1 MTHFRAACVAAALLA
16 PITASAQGESYSR
29 ISLSASQ
36 MFDGNLFAT
45 PASGQQHADLISR
58 FGPTLE
64 AGYLS
69 VPLEIAARY
78 DIQAERYFDHP
89 DLNDNVA
96 HQDALLSFRY
106 LPSSRF
112 RANVDAAYV
121 RTQTPGELN
130 LVSQLGVGRRPA
142 ERVVMSAAVAYK
154 WTDVTRLSATHTFG
168 RDAIVG
174 GLVSAAHD
182 SRATMQ
188 RRSGPRSTYQ
198 TEYQFRTVTFDGG
211 ARVMSHAITAGGTYS
226 IAPRTGVEIAVGPR
240 FTERA
245 IRPEVAATVRH
256 QMAQGDLSFGY
267 ARTELTAIGERGAI
281 DMHRVAATGSYRLG
295 RRFTLAATP
304 AFARSARGEHHVP
317 VYSLDLE
324 SGFEMT
330 RQLSL
335 TTSARLGRQDGTL
348 AGTRDRIWSRSLM
361 LKVMMTLPRN
371 APRDAGSD
379 GVVAVP

>member
-1 MTHFRAACVAAALLA
+1 MTHFRAAFVAAALLA
-16 PITASAQGESYSR
+16 PIAASAQGEGYSR
-29 ISLSASQ
+29 LSVSASQ

-45 PASGQQHADLISR
+45 PASGQPHADLISR

-69 VPLEIAARY
+69 VPLEMAARY
-78 DIQAERYFDHP
+78 DIQAERYLDHP

-96 HQDALLSFRY
+96 HQNVLLSFRY
-106 LPSSRF
+106 LPSTRF
-112 RANVDAAYV
+112 RANVDAGYV

-142 ERVVMSAAVAYK
+142 ERVVMTAAATYN
-154 WTDVTRLSATHTFG
+154 WTDVTKLTATHAFG
-168 RDAIVG
+168 RDALVG
-174 GLVSAAHD
+174 GVVSATHD
-182 SRATMQ
+182 SRVAMQ
-188 RRSGPRSTYQ
+188 RRSGPRSTYLA
-198 TEYQFRTVTFDGG
+198 EYQFRTISFDGG
-211 ARVMSHAITAGGTYS
+211 APAMSHAILAGGTYS

-240 FTERA
+240 FTERT

-256 QMAQGDLSFGY
+256 QMAHGDLSFGY
-267 ARTELTAIGERGAI
+267 VRTELTAIGERGAI
-281 DMHRVAATGSYRLG
+281 DMHRVGVTGSYRLG
-295 RRFTLAATP
+295 RRLTLAATP
-304 AFARSARGEHHVP
+304 AFARSARGDRHVP

-324 SGFEMT
+324 SGFTMT

-335 TTSARLGRQDGTL
+335 TTSARLGRQDGILT
-348 AGTRDRIWSRSLM
+348 GTRDRIRSRSLM

>member
-1 MTHFRAACVAAALLA
+1 MTHCRAAFVAAALLA
-16 PITASAQGESYSR
+16 PVTALAQGESYSR
-29 ISLSASQ
+29 IAFSASQ

-45 PASGQQHADLISR
+45 PVSGLPRADLISR

-78 DIQAERYFDHP
+78 DIQAERYLEHP

-96 HQDALLSFRY
+96 YQDAHLSFRY

-112 RANVDAAYV
+112 RATVDAAYV
-121 RTQTPGELN
+121 RTQAPGELN

-142 ERVVMSAAVAYK
+142 ERVATTAAVTYN
-154 WTDVTRLSATHTFG
+154 WTDVTKLTATHTSG
-168 RDAIVG
+168 RDALVG
-174 GLVSAAHD
+174 GLVSVTHE
-182 SRATMQ
+182 SRLAMQ

-198 TEYQFRTVTFDGG
+198 VDYQFRTADFDGG
-211 ARVMSHAITAGGTYS
+211 SRVMSHAITAGGTYS

-240 FTERA
+240 LTLRT

-256 QMAQGDLSFGY
+256 QMSHGDLSLGY
-267 ARTELTAIGERGAI
+267 ARTEMTAIGERGAI
-281 DMHRVAATGSYRLG
+281 DIHRVAVTGRYRPG
-295 RRFTLAATP
+295 RRFTLTATP
-304 AFARSARGEHHVP
+304 AFTRSAREDQDVP

-324 SGFEMT
+324 SGFAMT
-330 RQLSL
+330 RQVSL
-335 TTSARLGRQDGTL
+335 TTLARLGRQDGTL
-348 AGTRDRIWSRSLM
+348 AGTRDRIMSRSLM

-371 APRDAGSD
+371 APRDAGSN
-379 GVVAVP
+379 GVVMVP

>member
-1 MTHFRAACVAAALLA
+1 MTQVLAAFVAAALLA
-16 PITASAQGESYSR
+16 PVTASAQNESYSR
-29 ISLSASQ
+29 VSFSASQ

-45 PASGQQHADLISR
+45 PASGQIHADLISR

-64 AGYLS
+64 VGYLS

-78 DIQAERYFDHP
+78 DIQAERYLDHP

-96 HQDALLSFRY
+96 HQDAHLSFRY

-112 RANVDAAYV
+112 RANVDAGYV

-142 ERVVMSAAVAYK
+142 ERAVTSAAVTYN
-154 WTDVTRLSATHTFG
+154 WTDITTLTAMHTFG

-174 GLVSAAHD
+174 GLVSSAHD
-182 SRATMQ
+182 SRVAMQ
-188 RRSGPRSTYQ
+188 RRSGPRSSYGAD
-198 TEYQFRTVTFDGG
+198 YQFRAVDFDGG
-211 ARVMSHAITAGGTYS
+211 PRVMSHAITAGGSYS

-240 FTERA
+240 FTERT

-256 QMAQGDLSFGY
+256 QLPHGELSLGY
-267 ARTELTAIGERGAI
+267 ARTELTAIGERGVL
-281 DMHRVAATGSYRLG
+281 DMHRVAATGRYRLG
-295 RRFTLAATP
+295 RRITVAATP
-304 AFARSARGEHHVP
+304 AFARSARGDQHVP
-317 VYSLDLE
+317 VYSLDVE

-335 TTSARLGRQDGTL
+335 TTSARVGRQDGTL
-348 AGTRDRIWSRSLM
+348 AGTRDRIVSRSLM

-379 GVVAVP
+379 GVVKVP

>member
-1 MTHFRAACVAAALLA
+1 MTHFRAAIVAAALLA

-29 ISLSASQ
+29 IGFSASQ

-45 PASGQQHADLISR
+45 PVSGQPHADMISR

-69 VPLEIAARY
+69 VPFEITARY
-78 DIQAERYFDHP
+78 DIQAERYRDHP

-112 RANVDAAYV
+112 RASVDAAYV

-142 ERVVMSAAVAYK
+142 ERAVMSAAVAYN
-154 WTDVTRLSATHTFG
+154 WTDVTKVTATHAFG

-182 SRATMQ
+182 SRLTMQ

-198 TEYQFRTVTFDGG
+198 ADYQFRAVDFDGG

-240 FTERA
+240 FTERTV
-245 IRPEVAATVRH
+245 RPEVAATVRH
-256 QMAQGDLSFGY
+256 QLPQGDLSLGY
-267 ARTELTAIGERGAI
+267 ARTELTAIGERGLI
-281 DMHRVAATGSYRLG
+281 DMHRVAATGRYRLG

-304 AFARSARGEHHVP
+304 AFARSARGDHRVP

-335 TTSARLGRQDGTL
+335 MASARLGRQDGSL
-348 AGTRDRIWSRSLM
+348 AGTRDRIMSRNLM

-371 APRDAGSD
+371 APRDAGSN
-379 GVVAVP
+379 GVVKVP

>member
-1 MTHFRAACVAAALLA
+1 MTRFRAAFVAAALLA
-16 PITASAQGESYSR
+16 PITASAQVESYSR
-29 ISLSASQ
+29 ISFSASQ

-45 PASGQQHADLISR
+45 PASGQPHADLISR

-64 AGYLS
+64 VGYLS

-78 DIQAERYFDHP
+78 DIQAERYLEHP

-112 RANVDAAYV
+112 RANLDAAYV

-142 ERVVMSAAVAYK
+142 ERAVMTAAVNYN
-154 WTDVTRLSATHTFG
+154 WTDVMKLTATHTFG
-168 RDAIVG
+168 RDALVG
-174 GLVSAAHD
+174 GFASAAHD
-182 SRATMQ
+182 SRVAMQ

-198 TEYQFRTVTFDGG
+198 ADYQFRSVDFDGG

-240 FTERA
+240 FSERSV
-245 IRPEVAATVRH
+245 RPEVAATVRH
-256 QMAQGDLSFGY
+256 QMPHGDLSIGY
-267 ARTELTAIGERGAI
+267 ARTELTAIGERGMI
-281 DMHRVAATGSYRLG
+281 DMHRVAATGKYRLG

-304 AFARSARGEHHVP
+304 AFARSTREDRHVP

-324 SGFEMT
+324 SGFELT

-335 TTSARLGRQDGTL
+335 TTAARLGRQDGTF
-348 AGTRDRIWSRSLM
+348 AGTRDRITSRSLM

-371 APRDAGSD
+371 ASRDAGSD
-379 GVVAVP
+379 GVVKVP

>member
-1 MTHFRAACVAAALLA
+1 MRHFRAAFVAAALLA
-16 PITASAQGESYSR
+16 PIAASAQGESYSR
-29 ISLSASQ
+29 ISFSASQ
-36 MFDGNLFAT
+36 LFDGNLFAT
-45 PASGQQHADLISR
+45 PASGQPRADLISR

-78 DIQAERYFDHP
+78 DIQAERYLEHP

-96 HQDALLSFRY
+96 HQNALLSLRY
-106 LPSSRF
+106 LPSPRF

-142 ERVVMSAAVAYK
+142 ERVALSAAASYH
-154 WTDVTRLSATHTFG
+154 WTDITTLGATHTFG
-168 RDAIVG
+168 RDALIG
-174 GLVSAAHD
+174 GLISAMHE
-182 SRATMQ
+182 SRVAMQ

-198 TEYQFRTVTFDGG
+198 ADYQLRSVDFDGG

-226 IAPRTGVEIAVGPR
+226 LAPRTGVEIAVGPR
-240 FTERA
+240 FTERT
-245 IRPEVAATVRH
+245 IHPEVVATVRH
-256 QMAQGDLSFGY
+256 QMPFGDVSLGY
-267 ARTELTAIGERGAI
+267 ARTELTAIGERGLIA
-281 DMHRVAATGSYRLG
+281 MHRVAATGRYRLG
-295 RRFTLAATP
+295 RRVTLAATP
-304 AFARSARGEHHVP
+304 AFARSAREDHHVP

-324 SGFEMT
+324 SGVELA

-335 TTSARLGRQDGTL
+335 TMAARFGRQDGTL
-348 AGTRDRIWSRSLM
+348 AGTRDRIMSRSLM

-379 GVVAVP
+379 GVVKVP